1 MMFFRRLCN
10 TACFLDSFSSATSA
24 VSSDQQLQCWAC
36 GLPKLHPENDIVGSY
51 GTAEGKKM
59 YNNTCTELE
68 DTIKDGK
75 VDKRFLRTCPQG
87 VKSCFGAYGFYDHN
101 DNDPSNDIRE
111 CLIQFEP

>member
-36 GLPKLHPENDIVGSY
+36 GLPKVHPENDIVGSY

-59 YNNTCTELE
+59 YNHTCTELE